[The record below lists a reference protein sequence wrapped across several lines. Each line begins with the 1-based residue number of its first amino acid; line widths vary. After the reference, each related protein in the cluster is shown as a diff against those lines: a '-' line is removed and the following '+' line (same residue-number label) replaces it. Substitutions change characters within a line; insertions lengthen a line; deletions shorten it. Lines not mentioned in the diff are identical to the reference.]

1 MSEVPLPLLGAP
13 PVERRD
19 AARNR
24 EALLVATRRL
34 IEHCGVEAVTMEA
47 VAQAAGVGKGTVF
60 RRFESRAGLMAAMLD
75 FREQEFQ
82 GRVLSGPPPLGPG
95 APAMERLRA
104 FGRERLAY
112 NVEAARLIEA
122 AGRVGR
128 RATGAR
134 SFSAL
139 HLAHLLA
146 ELGVTGNRGFLAHS
160 LLAPLEAVA
169 LDRAGGTEVLDDLPL
184 DEIAGAWSDLAHRVV
199 TGTPGPS

>member
-1 MSEVPLPLLGAP
+1 MSEVPLPLLGGP
-13 PVERRD
+13 PAERRD

-24 EALLVATRRL
+24 EALLEATREL
-34 IEHCGVEAVTMEA
+34 IERCGVEAVTMEA
-47 VAQAAGVGKGTVF
+47 VAQAAGVGKGTLF

-82 GRVLSGPPPLGPG
+82 RRVLSGPPPLGPG
-95 APAMERLRA
+95 APAMERLVS

-139 HLAHLLA
+139 HVAHLLG
-146 ELGVTGNRGFLAHS
+146 ELGVTGNRGFLAHFLVS
-160 LLAPLEAVA
+160 PLEAVA
-169 LDRAGGTEVLDDLPL
+169 LDRADGTQSLGELPL
-184 DEIAGAWSDLAHRVV
+184 DGIADAWADLAHRVV
-199 TGTPGPS
+199 TGTPASS

>member
-1 MSEVPLPLLGAP
+1 MSEVPVPLLGAP

-24 EALLVATRRL
+24 EALLVAARHL
-34 IEHCGVEAVTMEA
+34 IDRCGVEAVTMEA

-95 APAMERLRA
+95 APAMERLLA

-139 HLAHLLA
+139 HLAHLLG

-169 LDRAGGTEVLDDLPL
+169 LDRAGASEALDDLPL
-184 DEIAGAWSDLAHRVV
+184 DEIAGAWADLAHRVV
-199 TGTPGPS
+199 TGTPFAS